1 MNQSSK
7 ISSDGRI
14 HLPAEVQRSLGVRP
28 GDDVQ
33 FVRNAA
39 GAVELRGGASTP
51 VGASSGRSGLKH
63 LKGLFAP
70 PIGSFDIE
78 GAISETVR
86 RRVATDRS
94 EMDP

>member
-7 ISSDGRI
+7 ISPDGSI

-39 GAVELRGGASTP
+39 GAFELRGGLRIPAAAP
-51 VGASSGRSGLKH
+51 SGGSGLKH
-63 LKGLFAP
+63 LKGLFAQ
-70 PIGSFDIE
+70 PIGTLDVE
-78 GAISETVR
+78 AAIAETVR
-86 RRVATDRS
+86 RRVAKDRS